1 MKKLARILRLR
12 GAGGTPGRQIE
23 TPLILSRYHKGAAP
37 NRSWLGRL
45 ATSGLRSFQS
55 ILAAFLVF
63 GLLPVACSAVA
74 PAPGSEPV
82 VDAVPISAPRTKVS
96 VALDWFP
103 WSNHSGLYIARAR
116 GYFADEGLEVEI
128 FTPGDPTTV
137 LQTVASG
144 RDDFGISYQTEVLIA
159 RQSNVPVVSIMAMV
173 QHPLDSVMALE
184 SSGISSPEDLV
195 GKTVGW
201 PGGPSSAP
209 LLDTMLKSQ
218 GRSLD
223 DVEMI
228 NVGYDL
234 VPALI
239 SGQVDAIIGA
249 YWVHESIS
257 ATNLG
262 FPVNIMRMEQ
272 HGVPDF
278 YELVMVTNQ
287 NTIAE
292 NPDLVQRFVR
302 GAQRGYRDAIA
313 DPQGAVQLLQ
323 SVRPE
328 VDLAIEN
335 PGVDLLAPL
344 WEPDGGQGFGWQ
356 EEARWVDYAR
366 WMEESGLLDDG
377 SADSARAA
385 FDNSFVANAG
395 R

>member
-1 MKKLARILRLR
+1 MTKFARIYRFLKISAVKMLWVESPPILARSSMAAPRPPWFR
-12 GAGGTPGRQIE
+12 RRTPGGFRWFQPDLAVFLVLG
-23 TPLILSRYHKGAAP
+23 PLLAACSTVATQPSTGPIVDAAP
-37 NRSWLGRL
+37 
-45 ATSGLRSFQS
+45 T
-55 ILAAFLVF
+55 
-63 GLLPVACSAVA
+63 
-74 PAPGSEPV
+74 
-82 VDAVPISAPRTKVS
+82 SAPPTRVS

-103 WSNHSGLYIARAR
+103 WSNHSGLYIARER

-159 RQSNVPVVSIMAMV
+159 RQSDVPVVSIMAMV

-184 SSGISSPEDLV
+184 SSGISSPQDLV

-201 PGGPSSAP
+201 PGGPSSGP

-218 GRSLD
+218 GRSLA

-239 SGQVDAIIGA
+239 GGEVDAIVGA

-278 YELVMVTNQ
+278 YELVMVANEDM
-287 NTIAE
+287 IAE

-302 GAQRGYRDAIA
+302 GAMRGYQDAIA
-313 DPQGAVQLLQ
+313 DPPGAVQLLKA
-323 SVRPE
+323 VRPE
-328 VDLAIEN
+328 VDLAIES
-335 PGVDLLAPL
+335 PGVELLAPL
-344 WEPDGGQGFGWQ
+344 WQPDGGQGFGWQ

-366 WMEESGLLDDG
+366 WMEESGLLNDG
-377 SADSARAA
+377 STDSARAA
-385 FDNSFVANAG
+385 FDNSFVAQASQ
-395 R
+395 